1 MKAPVTVTVT
11 DLMIQDHPSGIGSCD
26 GCLMAVMVKSSRLE
40 AFLNSSGQKLDAF
53 RMAGQ
58 ISKVWDC
65 HGQPRVEASSD
76 GARKRF
82 SSLLSVS
89 KFWQKTMEK
98 PH

>member
-1 MKAPVTVTVT
+1 
-11 DLMIQDHPSGIGSCD
+11 MIQDHPSGIGSD
-26 GCLMAVMVKSSRLE
+26 GCLMVMVKSSRLE

-58 ISKVWDC
+58 VSKVWDC
-65 HGQPRVEASSD
+65 HGPRIEASSD

-89 KFWQKTMEK
+89 KFWHKTMEK

>member
-11 DLMIQDHPSGIGSCD
+11 DLVQDHPSGIGSCD
-26 GCLMAVMVKSSRLE
+26 GCGMVMVKSSMLE
-40 AFLNSSGQKLDAF
+40 VFLNSSGQKLDAF

-58 ISKVWDC
+58 VSKFWDC
-65 HGQPRVEASSD
+65 HGQPWVEASSD
-76 GARKRF
+76 GAR
-82 SSLLSVS
+82 SLLSVS